1 MLLVNFLRK
10 WKGSKKISKKYNNKY
25 VFRNISFDINDNE
38 KLLIIGPSGCGK
50 TTLIRC
56 LNGLN
61 KINSGNIFLNGV
73 KISNIDDVTLKSKV
87 GMVFQNYNLFP
98 HLTVRENVSL
108 APRLLKMGSDRE
120 IDDLVKRLLSEVNII
135 NKIDSY
141 PSKLSGGEKQRVAI
155 ARTLATKPE
164 VILFDEPTS
173 ALDPAGRK
181 EILDILLAAKEQ
193 TTILFSTHILS
204 DVERICTEVAFL
216 NDGKIAM
223 QGTIAELRN
232 KQSSNGF
239 IIEIEKKEVADM
251 LAKAFSELQHAEENE
266 LIFQGNENRFFDM
279 MQYISENR
287 IPIQKIERLEPTLE
301 TLFLEVTK

>member
-1 MLLVNFLRK
+1 MTAK
-10 WKGSKKISKKYNNKY
+10 Q
-25 VFRNISFDINDNE
+25 NIEF
-38 KLLIIGPSGCGK
+38 
-50 TTLIRC
+50 
-56 LNGLN
+56 
-61 KINSGNIFLNGV
+61 
-73 KISNIDDVTLKSKV
+73 
-87 GMVFQNYNLFP
+87 
-98 HLTVRENVSL
+98 
-108 APRLLKMGSDRE
+108 A
-120 IDDLVKRLLSEVNII
+120 VKRSKSADARSRMEEAIDLLGIRGLLGR
-135 NKIDSY
+135 K
-141 PSKLSGGEKQRVAI
+141 PAQLSGGERQRVAI
-155 ARTLATKPE
+155 ARAVATEPK
-164 VILFDEPTS
+164 IMLFDEPTS

-251 LAKAFSELQHAEENE
+251 LAEAFNELQHAEENA

>member
-1 MLLVNFLRK
+1 MI
-10 WKGSKKISKKYNNKY
+10 SIKKISKKYNNKY

-61 KINSGNIFLNGV
+61 KIDSGNIFLNGV
-73 KISNIDDVTLKSKV
+73 KISNIDDVVLKSKV

-98 HLTVRENVSL
+98 HLSVRENVSL
-108 APRLLKMGSDRE
+108 APKLLKMSNEKE

-164 VILFDEPTS
+164 VILLDEPTS
-173 ALDPAGRK
+173 ALDPATINDFISLLNELSKTTTIVVVSHEMDLIKSFADKVLFLKDGS
-181 EILDILLAAKEQ
+181 ILEYGTPDDILNSKNPIVRE
-193 TTILFSTHILS
+193 
-204 DVERICTEVAFL
+204 FL
-216 NDGKIAM
+216 GK
-223 QGTIAELRN
+223 
-232 KQSSNGF
+232 
-239 IIEIEKKEVADM
+239 
-251 LAKAFSELQHAEENE
+251 
-266 LIFQGNENRFFDM
+266 
-279 MQYISENR
+279 
-287 IPIQKIERLEPTLE
+287 
-301 TLFLEVTK
+301 

>member
-1 MLLVNFLRK
+1 MNVLTIQNLIKSF
-10 WKGSKKISKKYNNKY
+10 GSKKVLCGLELSVQEHSIFGFIGKNGAGKTTTMKAILGLTKCDSGAIY
-25 VFRNISFDINDNE
+25 VMGEKVHFGQTNTNRYIGYLPDVPEFYSYMTATEYLTLCGNLCGMDKADITARSTELLKLVGLGQEKRRIKGFSRGMKQRLGIAQALLNRP
-38 KLLIIGPSGCGK
+38 KLLIC
-50 TTLIRC
+50 
-56 LNGLN
+56 
-61 KINSGNIFLNGV
+61 
-73 KISNIDDVTLKSKV
+73 
-87 GMVFQNYNLFP
+87 
-98 HLTVRENVSL
+98 
-108 APRLLKMGSDRE
+108 
-120 IDDLVKRLLSEVNII
+120 
-135 NKIDSY
+135 
-141 PSKLSGGEKQRVAI
+141 
-155 ARTLATKPE
+155 
-164 VILFDEPTS
+164 DEPTS

-251 LAKAFSELQHAEENE
+251 LAEAFNELQHAEENA

-279 MQYISENR
+279 MHYISENR